1 VENSNRDTGAE
12 DIVQFMAALECSKSE
27 CKSKWKSRSSTD
39 NLHPSVRGETSAVKN
54 VTNDVNA
61 SDQYQ
66 HVMSCIHGMSETLSQ
81 LVASVKPII
90 YAWNENKSSD
100 SNEVRGLIDFISSCL
115 NMYAISSFKTIYCI
129 SFLLV

>member
-1 VENSNRDTGAE
+1 
-12 DIVQFMAALECSKSE
+12 MAALDSSKSE
-27 CKSKWKSRSSTD
+27 SKSKWRSRLSTN
-39 NLHPSVRGETSAVKN
+39 NLHPSVRGETSPVRSA
-54 VTNDVNA
+54 TNGVNA

-90 YAWNENKSSD
+90 SAWNENKSSD
-100 SNEVRGLIDFISSCL
+100 SNEVRGSIDFISSCL
-115 NMYAISSFKTIYCI
+115 NMYAISSCKTIYCI